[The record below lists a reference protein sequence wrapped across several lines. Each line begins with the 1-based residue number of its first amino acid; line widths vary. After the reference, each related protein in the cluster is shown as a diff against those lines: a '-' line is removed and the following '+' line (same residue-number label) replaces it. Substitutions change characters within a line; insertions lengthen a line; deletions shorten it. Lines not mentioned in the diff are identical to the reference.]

1 MVNDP
6 RLDGADGAFS
16 PHKAS
21 AQLRSPPYIEHLGAA
36 ASVAVETE
44 LCDLSSQSAAALKL
58 NKVLIQSV
66 IFTLLCREVGEDVRC
81 VYVMFVV
88 SRSGSVIK

>member
-1 MVNDP
+1 MELFHHRRHPPNSGLLPALSISV
-6 RLDGADGAFS
+6 
-16 PHKAS
+16 
-21 AQLRSPPYIEHLGAA
+21 QLLMWPLKLS
-36 ASVAVETE
+36 S
-44 LCDLSSQSAAALKL
+44 CDLSSQPAAALKL

-66 IFTLLCREVGEDVRC
+66 IFTLLCLEVGEDVRC